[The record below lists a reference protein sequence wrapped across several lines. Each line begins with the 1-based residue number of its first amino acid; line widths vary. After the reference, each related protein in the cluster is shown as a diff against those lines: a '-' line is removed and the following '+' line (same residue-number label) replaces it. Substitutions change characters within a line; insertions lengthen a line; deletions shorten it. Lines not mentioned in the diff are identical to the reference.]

1 MSISPP
7 CGTQVCCP
15 FAVHFCVPF
24 LRVFLLQAVENC
36 TLFSPSHPLAEQTQ
50 SFGLSS
56 TSPAPPHWS
65 PLLVSVSGY
74 RGAQSHAQCLS
85 ARANT
90 AQGLVGAHPCWAFS
104 AELPPG
110 CSLALG
116 DAPEHPSPRGCCSPT
131 AGGSLLGFQ
140 PQISQLRAW
149 AVSWDGDLAPRG
161 CYRWLG
167 CPEVAE
173 GEVGTEIP
181 AAGRGCQIGQG
192 RADAAGAALGWGG
205 GGDGVRPQRTTGI
218 RGVLRACPGPICSG
232 TAATICYPLLVPA
245 PRARARR
252 RTDGR
257 THPDSCTQGCPQTPR
272 DRGVEKA
279 LAEAPLPPWLWED
292 DFAVVARP

>member
-116 DAPEHPSPRGCCSPT
+116 DAPKSK
-131 AGGSLLGFQ
+131 
-140 PQISQLRAW
+140 RA
-149 AVSWDGDLAPRG
+149 
-161 CYRWLG
+161 
-167 CPEVAE
+167 
-173 GEVGTEIP
+173 
-181 AAGRGCQIGQG
+181 
-192 RADAAGAALGWGG
+192 
-205 GGDGVRPQRTTGI
+205 GGDGARPQRTTGI

-232 TAATICYPLLVPA
+232 TAVTICYPLLVPA
-245 PRARARR
+245 PCARARR

-292 DFAVVARP
+292 DLAVVARP